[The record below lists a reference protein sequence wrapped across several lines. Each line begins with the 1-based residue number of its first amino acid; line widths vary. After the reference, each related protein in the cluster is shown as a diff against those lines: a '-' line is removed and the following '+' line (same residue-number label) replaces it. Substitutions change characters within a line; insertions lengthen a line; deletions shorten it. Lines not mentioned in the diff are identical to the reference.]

1 FTTFAGRNNH
11 TICARMKRFVIILL
25 LVASVLTACHSP
37 RREARRMVRRAEQLF
52 DTLPDST
59 ASLIDSVLRM
69 PVYFNEKRRMDMA
82 LLQGEALFGDR
93 GQEIPPVMDDDFFDD
108 RPFLTASPELERA
121 GAYYARKEQYDKAAH
136 AALYSG
142 FIQQHY
148 SEKQAAMQSF
158 KDAEHYGEEANDSLT
173 VARAQYWIG
182 KLLFFDGMNQEAL
195 FQLCKAEK
203 HFCNRDIERSFVQN
217 KIAVCHLLLGDY
229 ENAEACLKQSLILSE
244 KCHVGIVKRK
254 ALNNYAVLCQILGKY
269 DQAIACLRQIETEP
283 YLDDSEL
290 LLLYI
295 NFGDVFTEMNCP
307 DSAVSYYKQVET
319 LLPEA
324 DITMETKVSAYN
336 SLFLFAESQHNDSSA
351 LVYLKCCDKWLNE
364 VRDKREQNNVYGI
377 QKKYDYDALQN
388 TMNQKVIRRQR
399 IIIILSVIAI
409 VVLLALVSSQVRL
422 ARIRRQEKEIK
433 ASLFRFMQQNEE
445 LTKQSENIKQAHQ
458 ELEQKHQESEEARQ
472 SLASQVQEYKTAYEK
487 SDKKLSKAILKQHQ
501 IMQKMAVFLANESD
515 SVLFSTLKYSVLGG
529 DEYWEAMLKTFDKQ
543 FPGMRR
549 KLALQH
555 PDLTE
560 QEQKVLLLS
569 YVDASR
575 EDTAVLLD
583 TSVFMVDKLRTS
595 VKKKMGENIPKAS
608 K

>member
-1 FTTFAGRNNH
+1 
-11 TICARMKRFVIILL
+11 MKRFVIILL

>member
-1 FTTFAGRNNH
+1 
-11 TICARMKRFVIILL
+11 
-25 LVASVLTACHSP
+25 
-37 RREARRMVRRAEQLF
+37 MVRRAEQLF

-158 KDAEHYGEEANDSLT
+158 KDAERYGEKANDSLT
-173 VARAQYWIG
+173 LARAQYWIG

-203 HFCNRDIERSFVQN
+203 HFCNRDSERSFVQN

-399 IIIILSVIAI
+399 IIIFLSVIAI

-501 IMQKMAVFLANESD
+501 IMQKMAVFLTNESD

>member
-1 FTTFAGRNNH
+1 
-11 TICARMKRFVIILL
+11 MKRFVIILL

-93 GQEIPPVMDDDFFDD
+93 GQEIPPVMDDEFFDD

-121 GAYYARKEQYDKAAH
+121 GAYYARKEQYNKAAH

-148 SEKQAAMQSF
+148 NEKSTAMQSF
-158 KDAEHYGEEANDSLT
+158 KDAERYGEKANDSLA

-399 IIIILSVIAI
+399 IIIFLSVIAI

-501 IMQKMAVFLANESD
+501 IMQKMAVFLTNESD

>member
-1 FTTFAGRNNH
+1 
-11 TICARMKRFVIILL
+11 MKRFVIILL

-93 GQEIPPVMDDDFFDD
+93 GQEIPPVMDDEFFDD

-121 GAYYARKEQYDKAAH
+121 GAYYARKEQYNKAAH

-148 SEKQAAMQSF
+148 NEKSTAMQSF
-158 KDAEHYGEEANDSLT
+158 KDAERYGEKANDSLT

-399 IIIILSVIAI
+399 IIIFLSVIAI

-501 IMQKMAVFLANESD
+501 IMQKMAVFLTNESD
-515 SVLFSTLKYSVLGG
+515 SVLLSTLKYSVLGG

>member
-1 FTTFAGRNNH
+1 
-11 TICARMKRFVIILL
+11 MKRFVIILL

-148 SEKQAAMQSF
+148 NEKSTAMQSF
-158 KDAEHYGEEANDSLT
+158 KDAERYGEKANDSLT

-182 KLLFFDGMNQEAL
+182 RMLFYEGMEQEAIIML
-195 FQLCKAEK
+195 NNSERGLGNRYAEK
-203 HFCNRDIERSFVQN
+203 ALAQN
-217 KIAVCHLLLGDY
+217 LKGACYMLLGDDDNT
-229 ENAEACLKQSLILSE
+229 ENSFQQSLMNAKKADVNMI
-244 KCHVGIVKRK
+244 KRK
-254 ALNNYAVLCQILGKY
+254 VLNNYSVFFRLQGKY
-269 DQAIACLRQIETEP
+269 DQAINCLRQVAKEPRLDETK
-283 YLDDSEL
+283 L
-290 LLLYI
+290 LLLYM
-295 NFGDVFTEMNCP
+295 NLGDVYLETKDF
-307 DSAVSYYKQVET
+307 DSAVLYYSLVEH
-319 LLPEA
+319 LLPDA
-324 DITMETKVSAYN
+324 NVKLETKVSAYK
-336 SLFLFAESQHNDSSA
+336 SLSRFAEIKNNDSLA
-351 LVYLKCCDKWLNE
+351 LNYWKQYNRWLNE
-364 VRDKREQNNVYGI
+364 VRDKQELNNVYGI

-388 TMNQKVIRRQR
+388 TMNQKMIRRQR
-399 IIIILSVIAI
+399 VIIILSVIAI
-409 VVLLALVSSQVRL
+409 AVLLALVLSQVRL
-422 ARIRRQEKEIK
+422 ARIRRQEKEIR
-433 ASLFRFMQQNEE
+433 ASLLLFMQQNEE

-487 SDKKLSKAILKQHQ
+487 SDKKLSKAIMKQHQ
-501 IMQKMAVFLANESD
+501 IMQKMAVFLTNESD
-515 SVLFSTLKYSVLGG
+515 SVLLSTLKYSVLGG

-595 VKKKMGENIPKAS
+595 VKKKMAAKTTTDIAKA
-608 K
+608 

>member
-1 FTTFAGRNNH
+1 
-11 TICARMKRFVIILL
+11 MKRFVIILL

-529 DEYWEAMLKTFDKQ
+529 DEYWEAMLKTFDQQ

>member
-1 FTTFAGRNNH
+1 
-11 TICARMKRFVIILL
+11 M
-25 LVASVLTACHSP
+25 VASVLTACHSP

-93 GQEIPPVMDDDFFDD
+93 GQEIPPVMDDEFFDD

-121 GAYYARKEQYDKAAH
+121 GAYYARKEQFDKAAH

-148 SEKQAAMQSF
+148 NEKSTAMQSF
-158 KDAEHYGEEANDSLT
+158 KDAERYGEKANDSLT
-173 VARAQYWIG
+173 LARAQYWIG

-399 IIIILSVIAI
+399 IIIFLSVIAI

-501 IMQKMAVFLANESD
+501 IMQKMAVFLTNESD